1 MAFIFLFLVES
12 RLSSICVTWY
22 YLPFL
27 CHYSFY
33 LVLLFTFFNVIIQ
46 HFKGTLQQGQETWA
60 NQTTNHTTENTNE
73 NTTGY
78 LNYGERR
85 RLQNN

>member
-1 MAFIFLFLVES
+1 MKYRDDLQEGMYYIDGHKFL
-12 RLSSICVTWY
+12 
-22 YLPFL
+22 
-27 CHYSFY
+27 
-33 LVLLFTFFNVIIQ
+33 Q

-60 NQTTNHTTENTNE
+60 NQTTNHTTENT
-73 NTTGY
+73 TGY